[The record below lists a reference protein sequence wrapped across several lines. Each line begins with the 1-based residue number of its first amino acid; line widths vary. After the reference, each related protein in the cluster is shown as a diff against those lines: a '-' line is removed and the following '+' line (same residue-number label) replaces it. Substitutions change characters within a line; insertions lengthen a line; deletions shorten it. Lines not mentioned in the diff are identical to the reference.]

1 MKIDNSGK
9 LSGTYSTQSKT
20 PPRAPSSSSTS
31 DSSASGDSVKINS
44 VASRLSAIGNDPS
57 AQQPSFDAAKVE
69 SIKSAIANGSFSINA
84 DKIADGLISSA
95 QELLRG

>member
-20 PPRAPSSSSTS
+20 TARAPSSSTSSAGSSS
-31 DSSASGDSVKINS
+31 DSVQINS

-57 AQQPSFDAAKVE
+57 SQQPAFDAAKVE
-69 SIKSAIANGSFSINA
+69 SIKSAIANGSFSINP

-95 QELLRG
+95 QELLQG

>member
-9 LSGTYSTQSKT
+9 LSGAYSSQSK
-20 PPRAPSSSSTS
+20 PAPRASSSSS
-31 DSSASGDSVKINS
+31 ASSASSSSDSVKIDS
-44 VASRLSAIGNDPS
+44 LASKLSAIGNDPS

-69 SIKSAIANGSFSINA
+69 QIKSAIANGSFSINA

-95 QELLRG
+95 RELLNG

>member
-20 PPRAPSSSSTS
+20 TARAPSSSTSSQGSSS
-31 DSSASGDSVKINS
+31 DSVQINS

-57 AQQPSFDAAKVE
+57 QQPAFDAAKVE
-69 SIKSAIANGSFSINA
+69 SIKSAIANGSFSINP

-95 QELLRG
+95 QELLQG

>member
-9 LSGTYSTQSKT
+9 LSGTYSTQSK
-20 PPRAPSSSSTS
+20 PSPRASSSSS
-31 DSSASGDSVKINS
+31 SSASAKDDSVKIDS
-44 VASRLSAIGNDPS
+44 LASKLSAIGNDPS

-69 SIKSAIANGSFSINA
+69 QIKSAIANGSFSINA

-95 QELLRG
+95 QELLNR

>member
-1 MKIDNSGK
+1 
-9 LSGTYSTQSKT
+9 
-20 PPRAPSSSSTS
+20 
-31 DSSASGDSVKINS
+31 
-44 VASRLSAIGNDPS
+44 LSAIGNDPS

-95 QELLRG
+95 QELL

>member
-9 LSGTYSTQSKT
+9 LSGTYGTQGKT
-20 PPRAPSSSSTS
+20 AARAPSSSA
-31 DSSASGDSVKINS
+31 SSAGSSSDNVQINS
-44 VASRLSAIGNDPS
+44 LASRLSAIGNDPS
-57 AQQPSFDAAKVE
+57 TQQPSFDAAKVE

-95 QELLRG
+95 QELLNG